1 MINNVMLSGQYKDI
15 ENDNLLFK
23 IDSLENDQVAKIN
36 ISEDL
41 KEKLE
46 NWLKIGV

>member
-15 ENDNLLFK
+15 ENDNLLLK
-23 IDSLENDQVAKIN
+23 IDSLENDQVSKIN

-41 KEKLE
+41 KK
-46 NWLKIGV
+46 N

>member
-15 ENDNLLFK
+15 ENDNLLLK

>member
-1 MINNVMLSGQYKDI
+1 MINNVILSEQYKDI
-15 ENDNLLFK
+15 KNDNLLLK
-23 IDSLENDQVAKIN
+23 IDSLENNQVAKIN